1 MSVYSVRLND
11 GREFCDVWAKSPDAA
26 KDRVVYWTRGRCC
39 SKDEMSVEWRG
50 GGR

>member
-1 MSVYSVRLND
+1 MSVYSVRLSD
-11 GREFCDVWAKSPDAA
+11 GREFEDVWAKSPDAA
-26 KDRVVYWTRGRCC
+26 KDRVAYWLHGRC

>member
-1 MSVYSVRLND
+1 MSVYSVRLSD
-11 GREFCDVWAKSPDAA
+11 GREFEDVWAKSPDAA
-26 KDRVVYWTRGRCC
+26 KDRVFYWTHGRC